1 MNNLLSYSGI
11 ITKTKALESKV
22 ISYSNYQTISNMD
35 TVLDFVSYLKNHKG
49 YYNILTGIDETVIH
63 RGQIEGIFI
72 NSLYQ
77 DFSRL
82 YQFAN
87 PEQRKVLDLI
97 FFRFEV
103 NIIKS
108 CLHMVYNQDKEYNLS
123 LFTDFFNK
131 HSKINI
137 KALAASRS
145 MEEFINHL
153 KGTDYY
159 HVLTTIQKTDITSF
173 DYEMKLDIHYFMQAW
188 KLKNKNLKGDNLK
201 AETTS
206 LGLEIDLLNI
216 IWLYRSKK
224 FYNIHTQDAYSYII
238 PVTYKLKKEKLIKL
252 MEAGTMDEF
261 NNVLRTTCYD
271 DLIPS
276 LTNGTIE
283 SLYQQVIT
291 KNYKLNKNKY
301 PTSMAPISYY
311 LHLKQLEINQLTT
324 VIECI
329 RYKLDPQDIMKYI
342 IK

>member
-11 ITKTKALESKV
+11 ITKTKALEAKF
-22 ISYSNYQTISNMD
+22 ITYSNYQSISNLES
-35 TVLDFVSYLKNHKG
+35 VLDFVSFLKNHEG
-49 YYNILTGIDETVIH
+49 YKDVLAGIDETAIH
-63 RGQIEGIFI
+63 RRQVEGIFI
-72 NSLYQ
+72 NSLYR

-87 PEQRKVLDLI
+87 PEQRNVLDLI

-103 NIIKS
+103 NILKA
-108 CLHMVYNQDKEYNLS
+108 CLHMVYNQHKEYDLS
-123 LFTDFFNK
+123 LFSEFFNR
-131 HSKINI
+131 HSKVNI
-137 KALAASRS
+137 KALSASRS

-159 HVLTTIQKTDITSF
+159 SVLTNIQKTEITTF

-188 KLKNKNLKGDNLK
+188 KRKNKVLKGDNLK

-252 MEAGTMDEF
+252 MEATTMEEF
-261 NNVLRTTCYD
+261 HGVLKTTCYEQ
-271 DLIPS
+271 LIPA

-283 SLYQQVIT
+283 TLYQQIVT
-291 KNYKLNKNKY
+291 KNYKNNKY
-301 PTSMAPISYY
+301 KFPTSMAPISYY

-324 VIECI
+324 AIECI
-329 RYKLDPQDIMKYI
+329 RYKLDPQDTMKYI
-342 IK
+342 LQ

>member
-11 ITKTKALESKV
+11 ITKTKALEAKF
-22 ISYSNYQTISNMD
+22 ITYPNYQFISNLES
-35 TVLDFVSYLKNHKG
+35 VLDFVSFLKNHAG
-49 YYNILTGIDETVIH
+49 YKDVLAGVDETAIH
-63 RGQIEGIFI
+63 RGQVEGIFI
-72 NSLYQ
+72 NSLYR

-87 PEQRKVLDLI
+87 PEQRAVLDLI

-103 NIIKS
+103 NILKA
-108 CLHMVYNQDKEYNLS
+108 CLHMVYNQDKEYDLS

-131 HSKINI
+131 HSKVNI

-159 HVLTTIQKTDITSF
+159 HVLTNIQKTEITTF

-224 FYNIHTQDAYSYII
+224 FYNIVTQDAYSYII

-252 MEAGTMDEF
+252 MEAATMDEF
-261 NNVLRTTCYD
+261 HAVLKTTCYEE
-271 DLIPS
+271 LIPALS
-276 LTNGTIE
+276 NGTIE
-283 SLYQQVIT
+283 ILYQQLVT
-291 KNYKLNKNKY
+291 KNYKINKNKY

-311 LHLKQLEINQLTT
+311 LHLKQVEINQLTT

-329 RYKLDPQDIMKYI
+329 RYKLDPQDTMKYI
-342 IK
+342 LQ